1 MTINKSELKTYAI
14 QARIDFIQAVKEK
27 AAKFGIFDD
36 NPVPAREQGDMLIID
51 RMTYPRSIAGA
62 YNNVLKK
69 IWMYGYEEAMNEIAY
84 TWFNRMVALRYMEL
98 HNLFNHG
105 YKVIGD
111 ERPEI
116 LIHAND
122 VVLDGLNMQKVT
134 DLLLAGNRDEELYA
148 YLLQT
153 QFAALNK
160 AMPFLFEKIDDAT
173 ALLMP
178 GNLLASDSVRAKMLA
193 LDPANFDEIE
203 VVGWLYQFYISEQ
216 KDKLMEAGKA
226 YKKEEIPAVTQL
238 FTPNWIVKYMVQ
250 NSLGSKWL
258 ETYPNSPLKSK
269 MEYYIESAKQDPEV
283 QKELDKIRE
292 ERINPEELKVLDPAC
307 GSGHIL
313 VEAYDLLKEIYT
325 ERGYNRRDIPE
336 LIITKNLYGIDIDK
350 RAAQLASFAV
360 AMKAVKDNPRL
371 LDKEIKL
378 NIIDIEETNS
388 LNIEEIANTLVES
401 HKVKDKS
408 AVMQLLETFTDAK
421 TYGSLIKIDPELT
434 KKLPTLRAQIDE
446 LILGSN
452 LFQQRAAMEIKPFI
466 KMAEFLGQKYDI
478 VVANPPYMGNGGQ
491 SELLKK
497 FLQVHYN
504 PVKSDLYSAFVLQ
517 NLYLSKPNGHLGLM
531 TPFTWMFIS
540 SYEEMRNILIN
551 QYDLSSLIQLE
562 YSGFDGA
569 TVPICTFTLTNANVK
584 GKKNCFIKL
593 SDFRGAQ
600 NQAPKTL
607 EAIRNRNC
615 GWFYEATPT
624 DFSKIPSSPIAY
636 WASKNML
643 RAFEEC
649 EALSHITD
657 PKCGLKT
664 GITEKYV
671 KNWHEV
677 SYKDISFNSYSRED
691 SIASGKK
698 WFPATN
704 GGAYKKWYGNFE
716 DIVWWHNDGYEIR
729 NLYCDNGKLKSRPQ
743 NMKYYFKKG
752 ISWSAVTSSFLSLR
766 VTPAGNIITGAGYG
780 LFNDE
785 INLNTILSLLN
796 SKIAS
801 AVVATLSATLNF
813 EVGII
818 SQIPV
823 IFRENAAI
831 EDNAEKL
838 IFQSKLDWDAFE
850 TSWDFE
856 KLPIISE
863 QLRRNTIK
871 ASYHAWRDQSAADI
885 AETKRLEEEN
895 NRLFIE
901 AYGLQDELTPDV
913 PLEQI
918 TLKVNPHYRYKSDA
932 PDAELEERFKTDSVK
947 ELISYAIGCMMG
959 RYSLDKDGLVYA
971 NEKGEGFNPADYKT
985 YPADGDGIIPVTDT
999 AWFSEED
1006 VVERLVKFVK
1016 TVWGND
1022 MLAENLDF
1030 IANALDKKPTETSLE
1045 TIRRYMTKDFYKD
1058 HLQTYK
1064 NRPIYWLFSSGKEKA
1079 FECLVYMHRMNAQ
1092 TLARIRME
1100 FIVPL
1105 MSKFEATLA
1114 KLEQDLPL
1122 AESTAS
1128 RKIIE
1133 KQIDKLTK
1141 QKHELVNYDDVIN
1154 HAINERIEMDLDDGV
1169 KVNYAKFANL
1179 LAESKKIVG
1188 K

>member
-14 QARIDFIQAVKEK
+14 QARIDFIQAVKDK

-36 NPVPAREQGDMLIID
+36 HTVPAKEQGDMLIID

-69 IWMYGYEEAMNEIAY
+69 IRMYGYEEAMNEIAY

-238 FTPNWIVKYMVQ
+238 FTPNWIVKYMIQ

-269 MEYYIESAKQDPEV
+269 MEYYIEPAKQDPEV
-283 QKELDKIRE
+283 QKELDKIKD

-360 AMKAVKDNPRL
+360 AMKAVKDNTRL

-388 LNIEEIANTLVES
+388 LNIEPIANTLIES
-401 HKVKDKS
+401 RKVNDKS

-421 TYGSLIKIDPELT
+421 TYGSLIKIDHELME
-434 KKLPTLRAQIDE
+434 KLPTLRAQVDE
-446 LILGSN
+446 VFLSGNI
-452 LFQQRAAMEIKPFI
+452 FEKKAAEEVKPFI

-478 VVANPPYMGNGGQ
+478 VVANPPYMGDGKFNQ
-491 SELLKK
+491 MLKS
-497 FLQVHYN
+497 FAQNNY
-504 PVKSDLYSAFVLQ
+504 PMTKSDLCTMFMEQA
-517 NLYLSKPNGHLGLM
+517 LYLLKSNAIFAM
-531 TPFTWMFIS
+531 INQQAWMF
-540 SYEEMRNILIN
+540 
-551 QYDLSSLIQLE
+551 LSSFEKMRQKLIDGKTITTMAHM
-562 YSGFDGA
+562 GFGA
-569 TVPICTFTLTNANVK
+569 FGADFGTTAFTVRNCRISFYKGTYISLREARSLSNKQSLFLQKENRFTLNS
-584 GKKNCFIKL
+584 L
-593 SDFRGAQ
+593 
-600 NQAPKTL
+600 
-607 EAIRNRNC
+607 
-615 GWFYEATPT
+615 
-624 DFSKIPSSPIAY
+624 DFSKIPGSPIAY
-636 WASKNML
+636 WASCKSRDVYKNKKMDEVAQP
-643 RAFEEC
+643 R
-649 EALSHITD
+649 H
-657 PKCGLKT
+657 GLATSDNERFLKL
-664 GITEKYV
+664 
-671 KNWHEV
+671 WHEV
-677 SYKDISFNSYSRED
+677 NIQKS
-691 SIASGKK
+691 SIIIRNDKNKK
-698 WFPATN
+698 WFPMN
-704 GGAYKKWYGNFE
+704 KGGNYRKWYGNLE
-716 DIVWWHNDGYEIR
+716 WVINYENDGKELKDYAIS
-729 NLYCDNGKLKSRPQ
+729 LYKCSSRTIQ
-743 NMKYYFKKG
+743 NTQFYFKEG
-752 ISWSAVTSSFLSLR
+752 LTWSALSSGDFSVR
-766 VTPAGNIITGAGYG
+766 WSEKGALFGSGGYSA
-780 LFNDE
+780 FADQE
-785 INLNTILSLLN
+785 ILKYILGLLN
-796 SKIAS
+796 SKVTGSLIEFVS
-801 AVVATLSATLNF
+801 PTLNY
-813 EVGII
+813 EVGHIKT
-818 SQIPV
+818 IPV
-823 IFRENAAI
+823 VVRNEQTQVIDE
-831 EDNAEKL
+831 L
-838 IFQSKLDWDAFE
+838 IKNIIHISKSDWNSFE

-856 KLPIISE
+856 KLPILKDE
-863 QLRRNTIK
+863 FKKNTVR
-871 ASYHAWRDQSAADI
+871 ASYNAWRTQSLADI
-885 AETKRLEEEN
+885 VETKQLEEEN
-895 NRLFIE
+895 NELFIK

-913 PLEQI
+913 PIEQI
-918 TLKVNPHYRYKSDA
+918 TLKVNPRYRYKSNA
-932 PDAELEERFKTDSVK
+932 PDAELEERFESDSIK
-947 ELISYAIGCMMG
+947 ELVSYAIGCMMG
-959 RYSLDKDGLVYA
+959 RYSLDKQGLIYA

-999 AWFSEED
+999 AWFPAED
-1006 VVERLVKFVK
+1006 VVERLVAFVK

-1022 MLAENLDF
+1022 TLAENLDF

-1045 TIRRYMTKDFYKD
+1045 AIRRYMTKDFYKD
-1058 HLQTYK
+1058 HMQTYK

>member
-1 MTINKSELKTYAI
+1 MAINKSELKTYAT
-14 QARIDFIQAVKEK
+14 QARIDFIQAVKDK

-36 NPVPAREQGDMLIID
+36 HPIPAKEQGDMLIID
-51 RMTYPRSIAGA
+51 RITYPRSIAGA

-69 IWMYGYEEAMNEIAY
+69 IRMYGYEEAMNEIAY

-116 LIHAND
+116 LVHAND
-122 VVLDGLNMQKVT
+122 VVLDGLDMQKVT

-193 LDPANFDEIE
+193 LDPANFEEIE

-238 FTPNWIVKYMVQ
+238 FTPNWIVKYMIQ

-269 MEYYIESAKQDPEV
+269 MEYYIEPAKQDPEV
-283 QKELDKIRE
+283 QKELDKIKD

-371 LDKEIKL
+371 LDKEIKV

-388 LNIEEIANTLVES
+388 LNIEPIANTLIES
-401 HKVKDKS
+401 RKVNDKS
-408 AVMQLLETFTDAK
+408 SVVQLLETFTDAK

-452 LFQQRAAMEIKPFI
+452 LFQQRAAMEVKPFI

-478 VVANPPYMGNGGQ
+478 VVANPPYMGAKYHNA
-491 SELLKK
+491 LLKAFASLNFSNTK
-497 FLQVHYN
+497 ADLFAMFIEQGFHLIKNYGYNAMVTMQSWMFLSSFEQMRH
-504 PVKSDLYSAFVLQ
+504 DL
-517 NLYLSKPNGHLGLM
+517 LSQKTILTMAHLGPRAFREISGEIVQTTSFVFRKKL
-531 TPFTWMFIS
+531 TPN
-540 SYEEMRNILIN
+540 YRGRYLRLIDGDDVEKEN
-551 QYDLSSLIQLE
+551 NLKNKKYMYDCKQ
-562 YSGFDGA
+562 D
-569 TVPICTFTLTNANVK
+569 
-584 GKKNCFIKL
+584 
-593 SDFRGAQ
+593 
-600 NQAPKTL
+600 
-607 EAIRNRNC
+607 
-615 GWFYEATPT
+615 
-624 DFSKIPSSPIAY
+624 DFSKIPGCPIAY
-636 WASKNML
+636 WVSNKVKSLFSGINLSSYGEPKSGILTGNNDVFM
-643 RAFEEC
+643 RWWFEVSNQRTNFH
-649 EALSHITD
+649 ATD
-657 PKCGLKT
+657 VSET
-664 GITEKYV
+664 VTEKV
-671 KNWHEV
+671 KWYPYN
-677 SYKDISFNSYSRED
+677 K
-691 SIASGKK
+691 
-698 WFPATN
+698 
-704 GGAYKKWYGNFE
+704 GGEYRKWYGNHFFVVNMQNKGY
-716 DIVWWHNDGYEIR
+716 DIAYSGNNNNYRLRDQ
-729 NLYCDNGKLKSRPQ
+729 SF
-743 NMKYYFKKG
+743 YFKKG
-752 ISWSAVTSSFLSLR
+752 FSWTALTGGAFNARYCDTGFLCDSKGPLFYVFDDTNILYMLACVNTKIINELYKITAPTLDYNLVTLAS
-766 VTPAGNIITGAGYG
+766 TPLILDYKIKNSIDYNTNILVKTSI
-780 LFNDE
+780 
-785 INLNTILSLLN
+785 
-796 SKIAS
+796 
-801 AVVATLSATLNF
+801 
-813 EVGII
+813 
-818 SQIPV
+818 
-823 IFRENAAI
+823 
-831 EDNAEKL
+831 
-838 IFQSKLDWDAFE
+838 LDWDSFE
-850 TSWDFE
+850 TSWNFE
-856 KLPIISE
+856 RLPILSDTFKKE
-863 QLRRNTIK
+863 TLAK
-871 ASYHAWRDQSAADI
+871 SYRAWRTQNAADI
-885 AETKRLEEEN
+885 AETLALEEEN
-895 NRLFIE
+895 NELFIK

-913 PLEQI
+913 PMEQI
-918 TLKVNPHYRYKSDA
+918 TLTVNPRYRYKSNA
-932 PDAELEERFKTDSVK
+932 PDAELEERFESDSVK

-985 YPADGDGIIPVTDT
+985 YPADNDGIIPVTDT
-999 AWFSEED
+999 AWFPEED
-1006 VVERLVKFVK
+1006 AVERFVKFVK
-1016 TVWGND
+1016 TVWGED
-1022 MLAENLDF
+1022 TLAENLEF
-1030 IANALDKKPTETSLE
+1030 IADALDKKPTETSVDV
-1045 TIRRYMTKDFYKD
+1045 IRRYITKDFYKD

-1105 MSKFEATLA
+1105 LSKFEATLA

>member
-27 AAKFGIFDD
+27 AAKFGIFDN

-51 RMTYPRSIAGA
+51 RITYPRSIAGA

-69 IWMYGYEEAMNEIAY
+69 IRMYGYEEAMNEIAY

-116 LIHAND
+116 LVHAND
-122 VVLDGLNMQKVT
+122 VVLDGLDMKKIT

-193 LDPANFDEIE
+193 LDPANFEEIE

-269 MEYYIESAKQDPEV
+269 MEYYIEPAKQDPEV

-452 LFQQRAAMEIKPFI
+452 LFQQRAAMEVKPFI

-478 VVANPPYMGNGGQ
+478 VVANPPYMGIRKQNN
-491 SELLKK
+491 LLKE
-497 FLQVHYN
+497 FAQHQY
-504 PVKSDLYSAFVLQ
+504 PETKSDLFSMFIEHGFYFTKKHGYNAMVTMQSWMFLSSFEQMRRDLLNQKTLLTMAHLGARAFREISGEVVQTTSFVFKNFPLPAYKGCFLRLVGGDDTEKENNLRKRN
-517 NLYLSKPNGHLGLM
+517 NLYNHTSQRDFLQ
-531 TPFTWMFIS
+531 IS
-540 SYEEMRNILIN
+540 S
-551 QYDLSSLIQLE
+551 
-562 YSGFDGA
+562 
-569 TVPICTFTLTNANVK
+569 C
-584 GKKNCFIKL
+584 
-593 SDFRGAQ
+593 
-600 NQAPKTL
+600 
-607 EAIRNRNC
+607 
-615 GWFYEATPT
+615 
-624 DFSKIPSSPIAY
+624 PIAY
-636 WASKNML
+636 WISSRTRRVFASQKFSDIAEVKSGVLTGNDEL
-643 RAFEEC
+643 FSRLWFEVPLNKTVISAVNYEDMKTQNKTWIR
-649 EALSHITD
+649 IT
-657 PKCGLKT
+657 
-664 GITEKYV
+664 
-671 KNWHEV
+671 
-677 SYKDISFNSYSRED
+677 
-691 SIASGKK
+691 
-698 WFPATN
+698 
-704 GGAYKKWYGNFE
+704 GGGTVRKWYGSLIKVVNLRNEGE
-716 DIVWWHNDGYEIR
+716 DI
-729 NLYCDNGKLKSRPQ
+729 KALKNNNYRLRDP
-743 NMKYYFKKG
+743 KYYYREG
-752 ISWSAVTSSFLSLR
+752 INWKLINSSECAFIYSPANAVFGNSVRTAFVSDTLYYLSL
-766 VTPAGNIITGAGYG
+766 
-780 LFNDE
+780 F
-785 INLNTILSLLN
+785 N
-796 SKIAS
+796 SKIIKS
-801 AVVATLSATLNF
+801 
-813 EVGII
+813 II
-818 SQIPV
+818 SCLNPTTNLNNENVEDFPIINTQIDP
-823 IFRENAAI
+823 NLTK
-831 EDNAEKL
+831 KL
-838 IFQSKLDWDAFE
+838 IMISKKDWNSYE
-850 TSWDFE
+850 TSWDFD
-856 KLPIISE
+856 KLPMLSE
-863 QLRRNTIK
+863 YKKGTV
-871 ASYHAWRDQSAADI
+871 ASSYKAWREQSKIDI
-885 AETKRLEEEN
+885 AETKHLEEEN
-895 NRLFIE
+895 NRVFIE

-918 TLKVNPHYRYKSDA
+918 TLTVNPHYRYASNSCDSI
-932 PDAELEERFKTDSVK
+932 LEDRFKTDSVK

-959 RYSLDKDGLVYA
+959 RYSLDKPGLIYA

-999 AWFSEED
+999 AWFPAED
-1006 VVERLVKFVK
+1006 AVERLVAFVK

-1022 MLAENLDF
+1022 TLAENLDF

-1092 TLARIRME
+1092 TLAQIRME

>member
-27 AAKFGIFDD
+27 AAKFGIFDN

-51 RMTYPRSIAGA
+51 RITYPRSIAGA

-69 IWMYGYEEAMNEIAY
+69 IRMYGYEEAMNEIAY

-116 LIHAND
+116 LVHAND
-122 VVLDGLNMQKVT
+122 VVLDGLDMQKVT

-193 LDPANFDEIE
+193 LDPANFEEIE

-269 MEYYIESAKQDPEV
+269 MEYYIEPAKQDPEV

-388 LNIEEIANTLVES
+388 LNIEPIANTLIES

-452 LFQQRAAMEIKPFI
+452 LFQQRAAMEVKPFI
-466 KMAEFLGQKYDI
+466 KMAEYLGQKYDI
-478 VVANPPYMGNGGQ
+478 VVANPPYMGNKGQ
-491 SELLKK
+491 SALLKG
-497 FLQVHYN
+497 FLQTQYN
-504 PVKSDLYSAFVLQ
+504 PVRSDLFSAFILQ
-517 NLYLSKPNGHLGLM
+517 NLHLSKPNGRLGFM
-531 TPFTWMFIS
+531 TPFVWMFIS
-540 SYEEMRNILIN
+540 SFEELRDILIN

-569 TVPICTFTLTNANVK
+569 TVPICTFTLTNSNIR

-600 NQAPKTL
+600 NQAPRTL
-607 EAIRNRNC
+607 DAIRNRNC

-624 DFSKIPSSPIAY
+624 DFSKIPGSPIAY
-636 WASKNML
+636 WVSDNVRKVFENGKTLGEIAEPRQGMATADNNRFL
-643 RAFEEC
+643 RQWFEVNQNKVGYNF
-649 EALSHITD
+649 T
-657 PKCGLKT
+657 
-664 GITEKYV
+664 
-671 KNWHEV
+671 
-677 SYKDISFNSYSRED
+677 SREEAAE
-691 SIASGKK
+691 SSKK
-698 WFPATN
+698 WFPYN
-704 GGAYKKWYGNFE
+704 KGGEFRKWYGNQE
-716 DIVWWHNDGYEIR
+716 YLVNWKNDGQEMRNFKPAVIR
-729 NLYCDNGKLKSRPQ
+729 NQ
-743 NMKYYFKKG
+743 NYYFKEC
-752 ISWSAVTSSFLSLR
+752 ITWSFVSSAYFGVRYS
-766 VTPAGNIITGAGYG
+766 PAGFCFDVGGSSVFPNSNDIYKITG
-780 LFNDE
+780 LLCSKLSFNFLR
-785 INLNTILSLLN
+785 ICNP
-796 SKIAS
+796 
-801 AVVATLSATLNF
+801 TLNF
-813 EVGII
+813 QVGNVAT
-818 SQIPV
+818 IPV
-823 IFRENAAI
+823 IKTSSNDENVKRI
-831 EDNAEKL
+831 
-838 IFQSKLDWDAFE
+838 ISISKNDWDSFE
-850 TSWDFE
+850 TSWNFE
-856 KLPIISE
+856 KLPI
-863 QLRRNTIK
+863 LKDGIK
-871 ASYHAWRDQSAADI
+871 QNSLSASYKAWRERSANDI
-885 AETKRLEEEN
+885 EETKRLEEDN
-895 NRLFIE
+895 NLLFTK
-901 AYGLQDELTPDV
+901 AYGLQDEITPEV
-913 PLEQI
+913 PIEQI
-918 TLKVNPHYRYKSDA
+918 TLTVNPRYRYKMDVS
-932 PDAELEERFKTDSVK
+932 DAELEERFKTDSVK

-959 RYSLDKDGLVYA
+959 RYSLDKPGLIYA

-999 AWFSEED
+999 AWFPAED
-1006 VVERLVKFVK
+1006 AVERLVAFVK

-1022 MLAENLDF
+1022 TLAENLDF